1 MKKSEESKGKTPLE
15 TAKVIL
21 KNCDNNFYAANR
33 IILIAIIPTIKAKY
47 QKLYWQKVREE
58 IINLKLNDRLQTNS

>member
-1 MKKSEESKGKTPLE
+1 MKKTKTPLE

-33 IILIAIIPTIKAKY
+33 IILLAIVPTITAKL
-47 QKLYWQKVREE
+47 QREFWFKVREE
-58 IINLKLNDRLQTNS
+58 IINLKMNDRL

>member
-1 MKKSEESKGKTPLE
+1 MKTSKESKGKTPLE

-33 IILIAIIPTIKAKY
+33 IILLAIVPSIKAKR
-47 QKLYWQKVREE
+47 LRAFWFEVRQE
-58 IINLKLNDRLQTNS
+58 IINLKLDDKL